1 MKINELETGDII
13 LFNGNYFMSHII
25 EYFTSSI
32 YSHVGIILK
41 NPDLGDATFE
51 GIYLLESGRE
61 NTPDPEN
68 NRIKKG
74 VQIINLEEK
83 IKNFNGQIYV
93 RKLHCTRD
101 KEFYEKIKHIHS
113 AVHNIPYD
121 LNPIDWIKAD
131 LQLDIG
137 NTHKTNTYWCSA
149 LVTYVYV
156 KLGFLDKNIPWSLIS
171 PQDLSSSCN
180 KLKFI
185 NCILDKDKDIIY

>member
-101 KEFYEKIKHIHS
+101 KEFYEKIKNIHS

>member
-41 NPDLGDATFE
+41 NPDLGDTTFK

-101 KEFYEKIKHIHS
+101 KEFYEKIKNIHS

>member
-41 NPDLGDATFE
+41 NPDLGDATFK

-101 KEFYEKIKHIHS
+101 KEFYEKIKNIHS